1 MSCHEC
7 LPLLP
12 LVVLAAAA
20 VIILL
25 AACFWRGHVF
35 PAAVAMIALA
45 MALALTVFGA
55 RGEGVRVGELLVVD
69 RTAGLFGAVAMAAGL
84 ACAWMAATRLRL
96 QRVCAEEFHVLLL
109 LAVLG
114 AAALVASVHAAS
126 FFVSLELL
134 GVSLYGLIAY
144 ERGAPGVEAGMK
156 YLVTAGTSSA
166 VLLFGLALMYASQGR
181 GTLNILEMGRNWAA
195 ADRSLSGA
203 GLYLRHF
210 APMLTGL
217 AMVLC
222 GAAFKLGAA
231 PFHLWTADVY
241 QGAGAPA
248 TSLIATASKTA
259 MVGLVLRWTA
269 ALELNSNVGL
279 ALVIAFLAAAS
290 MVTGN
295 LLALW
300 QHNLKRVL
308 GYSSIAHMGYV
319 LVLVL
324 CGGDAAW
331 RAAGFYMAAYT
342 VTLAG
347 CWAWSTC
354 SRPPARTIAARA
366 IAGCGGGGA
375 AWPWRWR

>member
-1 MSCHEC
+1 
-7 LPLLP
+7 
-12 LVVLAAAA
+12 
-20 VIILL
+20 
-25 AACFWRGHVF
+25 
-35 PAAVAMIALA
+35 
-45 MALALTVFGA
+45 
-55 RGEGVRVGELLVVD
+55 
-69 RTAGLFGAVAMAAGL
+69 
-84 ACAWMAATRLRL
+84 
-96 QRVCAEEFHVLLL
+96 
-109 LAVLG
+109 
-114 AAALVASVHAAS
+114 
-126 FFVSLELL
+126 
-134 GVSLYGLIAY
+134 
-144 ERGAPGVEAGMK
+144 MK

-241 QGAGAPA
+241 QGSGAPA

-300 QHNLKRVL
+300 QHNLKRRAGLFVDRSHGLRLGAGAVRRRCGVAGGGLLHGRVHGDLGGALGVVNVL
-308 GYSSIAHMGYV
+308 ETAGEDDRGEGYRGLWWRRRGMAVALALMLLSLAGLPLTGGFVGKLLIVQTGISGGHAGLIILLAACSGAGLVYYLRIALAMFQRQDTPAQPPASARSGGEA
-319 LVLVL
+319 LV
-324 CGGDAAW
+324 W
-331 RAAGFYMAAYT
+331 TMAALL
-342 VTLAG
+342 VTIGVFPWVLEQ
-347 CWAWSTC
+347 
-354 SRPPARTIAARA
+354 A
-366 IAGCGGGGA
+366 IAWFG
-375 AWPWRWR
+375 